1 MAHLLFRLRHVTD
14 EEAMEVRALL
24 DANGFET
31 YETQA
36 GVFRL
41 GVDAIW
47 LRHDAEREAAEAV
60 LAEYQQAR
68 QASERRAHEEALARG
83 EAPTL
88 WRRFMAHPLQVAL
101 TIVAVLLIALLT
113 LWPFIGLSAL

>member
-14 EEAMEVRALL
+14 EEASEVRALL
-24 DANGFET
+24 FERGFDV

-36 GVFRL
+36 GFFRL

-47 LRHDAEREAAEAV
+47 LRDEGQLEAADTA
-60 LAEYQQAR
+60 LAEYQQRR
-68 QASERRAHEEALARG
+68 QQSERHAFEQARARG

-88 WRRFMAHPLQVAL
+88 WRRFMAHPIQVVL
-101 TIVAVLLIALLT
+101 TLVAVALIALLT
-113 LWPFIGLSAL
+113 LLPFLGLGGL